1 MKQVVFLGTS
11 GASRG
16 GLMVGISVQSKE
28 SFLKGIERWHERVGN
43 QRISDY
49 QYPTSRFAF
58 VDGFDSKL
66 FKNMAVS
73 EFEAVF
79 TEDDRKRLGRLLEYG
94 GSKYGQKYPVFLKA
108 IYQKYGYEYKEE
120 EINATTV

>member
-16 GLMVGISVQSKE
+16 GLMVGISVHGKE
-28 SFLKGIERWHERVGN
+28 NFLKGIERWNERVGKGS
-43 QRISDY
+43 ISSY
-49 QYPTSRFAF
+49 SFPSCRFAF

-66 FKNMAVS
+66 FKNMTIE

-94 GSKYGQKYPVFLKA
+94 GSRYGQKYPVFLKA
-108 IYQKYGYEYKEE
+108 IYQKYGYEFKEAE
-120 EINATTV
+120 DNAETV